1 MKDLTE
7 GSIYRHL
14 VTMAGAIAGGM
25 LLQTLYYVVDLY
37 FVARLGDAA
46 IAGVGAAG
54 NGMFPGL
61 ALTQKLGIGTGAPM
75 SHPGGRKHPHRAQ
88 HIFNQSGGFGA

>member
-14 VTMAGAIAGGM
+14 ATMAGAIAGGM

-37 FVARLGDAA
+37 FVARLVLRTRKTCPLSPRAA
-46 IAGVGAAG
+46 RAAARIACR
-54 NGMFPGL
+54 
-61 ALTQKLGIGTGAPM
+61 AP
-75 SHPGGRKHPHRAQ
+75 A
-88 HIFNQSGGFGA
+88 